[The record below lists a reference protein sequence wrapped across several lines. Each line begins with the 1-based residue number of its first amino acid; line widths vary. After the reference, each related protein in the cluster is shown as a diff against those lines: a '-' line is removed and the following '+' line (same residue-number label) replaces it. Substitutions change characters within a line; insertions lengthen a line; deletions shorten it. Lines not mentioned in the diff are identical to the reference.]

1 MADSAA
7 MVGRHG
13 VLDERGGD
21 QLRTE
26 DGSGEFLQTI
36 PSGNRAGCSQS
47 MINRS
52 IPAGD
57 FSEISEST
65 KLYQAYIHFDFDNT
79 LRLENSVV
87 PYQLTTGTSVA
98 ACEVSGI
105 VALLLERNRK
115 LTPRAS
121 HRPEPK
127 LWSRSPVPSRFALE
141 VRMPR
146 MSAGA
151 PASRPAPERA
161 LCRPRRADMPELA
174 VRAPRG
180 C

>member
-141 VRMPR
+141 VRMLR

-151 PASRPAPERA
+151 PASRQARAGSMSAPE
-161 LCRPRRADMPELA
+161 
-174 VRAPRG
+174 G
-180 C
+180 